1 MSTTDPEQMAQ
12 PGAAARTGLIGY
24 FAGNPV
30 AANLLM
36 LVLVAGGIA
45 SGYRLAVQQ
54 FPEIDLRTVTVT
66 VRFPG
71 ASPQEVEQ
79 DINRRVEESV
89 IGLAGVERVVAAAT
103 EGLARIRIELAT
115 FANAGSVLTDVRN
128 AVDAIEN
135 FPPRNAERA
144 DIKLE
149 QLVIEAMTL
158 AVSSSVV
165 SENELRLAAEN
176 VRSEL
181 LELPSISQVTLRGTR
196 DREIAIELSEEE
208 LRRND
213 LSIAGVSAAVQRAS
227 LNLTF
232 GELRT
237 ESGGVVLHTIAK
249 RSIGEE
255 FEGIPLITRL
265 NGDHRDARRRRRD
278 PRRIRRRRHRR
289 RGQRYARRVRAHR
302 RHRAAVDR
310 RPGRRRQELARRLRP
325 PRRTSR
331 SPSGTTR
338 RSRPSNG
345 CRQSRETDWP
355 EWYSSSPCCCS
366 FSTCAPRCG

>member
-1 MSTTDPEQMAQ
+1 MSTADPEQMAQ
-12 PGAAARTGLIGY
+12 PGAAAKTGLIGY

-135 FPPRNAERA
+135 FPPRNAERP
-144 DIKLE
+144 DIGLE

-165 SENELRLAAEN
+165 SENELRLAAEA
-176 VRSEL
+176 VRSRL
-181 LELPSISQVTLRGTR
+181 LELPSVSQVTLRGTR

-213 LSIAGVSAAVQRAS
+213 LSIAQVSAAVQRAS
-227 LNLTF
+227 
-232 GELRT
+232 
-237 ESGGVVLHTIAK
+237 
-249 RSIGEE
+249 SI
-255 FEGIPLITRL
+255 
-265 NGDHRDARRRRRD
+265 
-278 PRRIRRRRHRR
+278 
-289 RGQRYARRVRAHR
+289 
-302 RHRAAVDR
+302 
-310 RPGRRRQELARRLRP
+310 
-325 PRRTSR
+325 SR
-331 SPSGTTR
+331 SGS
-338 RSRPSNG
+338 
-345 CRQSRETDWP
+345 
-355 EWYSSSPCCCS
+355 
-366 FSTCAPRCG
+366 CAPSPAASCCTPSPSAASARSSGAFRSSRG